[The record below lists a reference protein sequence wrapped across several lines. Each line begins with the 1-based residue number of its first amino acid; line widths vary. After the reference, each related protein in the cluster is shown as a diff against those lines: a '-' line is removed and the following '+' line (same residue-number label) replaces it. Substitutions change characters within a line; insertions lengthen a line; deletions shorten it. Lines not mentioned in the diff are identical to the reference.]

1 MKKQKSIK
9 TDFKKLKQMLDKDI
23 DYSDSPATT
32 KTKEFWE
39 DAVIVIPAKK
49 KHSKSK
55 ASDLGKFG
63 RHGSRGQTAG

>member
-9 TDFKKLKQMLDKDI
+9 TDFKKLKQMSDEDI

-32 KTKEFWE
+32 KEFWE
-39 DAVIVIPAKK
+39 DAVIVMPAMK

-55 ASDLGKFG
+55 ASDFGKLGS
-63 RHGSRGQTAG
+63 HGSRGQAAG